1 MNEMARVRLMLGI
14 SAIVLLASGLF
25 LVLVE
30 GLNLWSMAMFL
41 TLVAIALVAVV
52 LVMRALRDLKSGY
65 PIQDERSRAL
75 SARAGHYTFYV
86 SMYATLALAVIFIL
100 LEDRDITLPNA
111 ELLFIVVAMMGSIHI
126 VISTYL
132 SRKGKGSSA

>member
-1 MNEMARVRLMLGI
+1 MNEIARVRLMLGI
-14 SAIVLLASGLF
+14 SAVVLLGSGLF

-41 TLVAIALVAVV
+41 ALVAIALVAVA

-75 SARAGHYTFYV
+75 SARAGFSAFFV
-86 SMYATLALAVIFIL
+86 SMYATLALAFVFIL
-100 LEDRDITLPNA
+100 LEDRDITLPNS
-111 ELLFIVVAMMGSIHI
+111 ELLFIVVAMMGSVHL
-126 VISTYL
+126 VLSTYL
-132 SRKGKGSSA
+132 SRKRTRSSA